1 MALIAEKLG
10 NKVETN
16 LVLQRR
22 AQSHGAQIP
31 NTRFSIR
38 SPRHSNAR
46 TSRTRSRNIDKH
58 DRLDALPLRV
68 SAKGVDDFALAQ
80 TYDTHAAGCTA
91 HYRECG

>member
-1 MALIAEKLG
+1 MVFMTEKLRS
-10 NKVETN
+10 KAETN

-22 AQSHGAQIP
+22 AQPHGAQIP

-38 SPRHSNAR
+38 SPRHCNTR
-46 TSRTRSRNIDKH
+46 TSGTGSRNINKH
-58 DRLDALPLRV
+58 DCLDALPLRV